1 MIQASI
7 VMYLIQSPQSASLGI
22 ARTVH
27 ATVNA
32 RLLHEAGAHE
42 ARLER
47 HVYRATGKPPAAKL
61 TRGLLECDKLRMS
74 CRVMI
79 DLSTVMPPGNDFA
92 IVGDDSP
99 DGYLTE

>member
-7 VMYLIQSPQSASLGI
+7 VMYLIQSAQCASFGI
-22 ARTVH
+22 TRAVH
-27 ATVNA
+27 TTINT
-32 RLLHEAGAHE
+32 RLLHESGAHE
-42 ARLER
+42 TGLER
-47 HVYRATGKPPAAKL
+47 HIYRAAGKPPAVKL
-61 TRGLLECDKLRMS
+61 TRGLLECDKLRMT

-79 DLSTVMPPGNDFA
+79 DFSTVMPLSNDFA